1 LKGDRAAAPGSSTG
15 WPAFR
20 QSHIASSEMGTSSQ
34 SAFSFAGQSSRAADR
49 SRILIPRCVLSP
61 SDAEFLNR
69 KPENKELRL

>member
-1 LKGDRAAAPGSSTG
+1 RYL
-15 WPAFR
+15 
-20 QSHIASSEMGTSSQ
+20 GTDPSSQ

-69 KPENKELRL
+69 KPENKELRLWLYRGEPKQ